1 MKPVALLRDCAR
13 AGISFKLEGQSL
25 RLKADSP
32 PSPEIVAAIKTHKA
46 ELIALL
52 ITPPAPPPS
61 VASFEERAACLEFD
75 GGMSRAEANNA
86 AALEMGYPHPKAF
99 YSAVIHSWHVAIE
112 AAWLPAPASNSE
124 QIKYG
129 RFDALKTSSLEFLE
143 SEFALA
149 AVSCGWD
156 ELALFGM
163 HEGSAPVERIEAYG
177 LVPLLAWSVL
187 GLKLS
192 SIGREH
198 AVLTSCAGAT
208 LKHPRFRAN
217 FSEACVWWAHPQFSR
232 KGKK

>member
-1 MKPVALLRDCAR
+1 MKAAALLRDCAR
-13 AGISFKLEGQSL
+13 AGISVKLEGQSL
-25 RLKADSP
+25 RLKADRP
-32 PSPEIVAAIKTHKA
+32 PPAEIITAIKAHKA

-52 ITPPAPPPS
+52 ITPPPPPS
-61 VASFEERAACLEFD
+61 VADFEERASILEES
-75 GGMSRAEANNA
+75 GELCRAEANKA
-86 AALEMGYPHPKAF
+86 AALDMGYPNPRAF
-99 YSAVIHSWHVAIE
+99 YSAVIHSWRKNIE
-112 AAWLPAPASNSE
+112 AVSLPAPASNSE

-129 RFDALKTSSLEFLE
+129 RFDALKTSSLKFLE

-156 ELALFGM
+156 ELALFGV

-177 LVPLLAWSVL
+177 LMPLLAWSVL

-198 AVLTSCAGAT
+198 AVLTSCPGAT

-217 FSEACVWWAHPQFSR
+217 FNEAVPWWAHPQFSR
-232 KGKK
+232 KD